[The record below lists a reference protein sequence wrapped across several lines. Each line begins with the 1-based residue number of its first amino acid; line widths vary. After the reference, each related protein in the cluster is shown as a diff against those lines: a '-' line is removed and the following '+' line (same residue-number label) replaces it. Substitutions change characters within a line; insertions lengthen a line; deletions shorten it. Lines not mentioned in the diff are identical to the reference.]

1 LWGQQTMHP
10 QPGAGVRRPGRIFG
24 MPPRSPPHRLVH
36 ERTVSPLRFM
46 PAVYQ
51 QSSGEVGRPGSLL
64 GCIRY
69 TVSRRLPA
77 CQARQSWPPPGPRSP
92 GSSLV
97 ADDSITLATARAA
110 FPRVVPGGRRQHH
123 PRHRPS
129 RNRPS
134 WRMTCPRIR
143 RGSRPPPRSRCLW
156 NRTVAPLTSLVYVLE
171 GRPVVL
177 ERRDEVRTW
186 RVCGVNS

>member
-129 RNRPS
+129 RVPPGRPWWQTTAS
-134 WRMTCPRIR
+134 P
-143 RGSRPPPRSRCLW
+143 SPPPEPQPAVMAHDLPAHPPGIEAPSPEPLPLEQDRGAAHQPCLRS
-156 NRTVAPLTSLVYVLE
+156 
-171 GRPVVL
+171 
-177 ERRDEVRTW
+177 
-186 RVCGVNS
+186 